1 MKTYGTYEDVE
12 GFQWVKKMPL
22 AVEAK
27 QIHETFRVDTLEGVM
42 NGKAGDYL
50 KRGINGELYIKDKDI
65 FERTYT
71 LI

>member
-1 MKTYGTYEDVE
+1 
-12 GFQWVKKMPL
+12 MPL

-50 KRGINGELYIKDKDI
+50 MRGINGELYINDKDI